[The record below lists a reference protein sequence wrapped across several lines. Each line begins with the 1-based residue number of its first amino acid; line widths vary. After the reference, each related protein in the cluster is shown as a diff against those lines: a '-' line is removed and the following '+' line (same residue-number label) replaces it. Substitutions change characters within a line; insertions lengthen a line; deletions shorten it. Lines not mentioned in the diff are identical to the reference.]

1 MSLDSEVL
9 AWFERLGREFG
20 PAPTTPAG
28 RRQRY
33 EEITRLLERP
43 APAGLALRDLT
54 LPLEGREVKARL
66 YSPGALPA
74 LQADPQGRPGLL
86 VFFHGG
92 GWVTGSLY
100 THDGLCKRIAAQSG
114 VAVVSIDY
122 RLAPEHPF
130 PAPCDDAHDS
140 LAWVAAHADE
150 LGIDPARIAVG
161 GDSAG
166 GHLAAVSALTARE
179 RGPKLKFQ
187 WLIYPTIVPDFSLA
201 SYIEFGQGPGLTQ
214 ADMEWYWRQFL
225 NGGLEC
231 PEYRAS
237 PMRAETLEGLPPAYV
252 MVAGL
257 DPLRDEGLEYAE
269 LLQEKGVPVVVAR
282 ADTMPHGFARLF
294 SVSSI
299 AAGHIDA
306 AITALK
312 EGLA

>member
-20 PAPTTPAG
+20 AAPATPAA

-33 EEITRLLERP
+33 DEITRLLEVP
-43 APAGLALRDLT
+43 APTGLTLRDLT
-54 LPLEGREVKARL
+54 LPLDGREVKARV
-66 YSPGALPA
+66 YHPGGKPGA
-74 LQADPQGRPGLL
+74 L

-150 LGIDPARIAVG
+150 LGVDPARIAVG

-179 RGPKLKFQ
+179 RGPRLKFQ

-201 SYIEFGQGPGLTQ
+201 SYLEFAQGPGLTQ

-231 PEYRAS
+231 PDYRAS
-237 PMRAETLEGLPPAYV
+237 PMRAETLAGLPPAYV
-252 MVAGL
+252 MVAGR
-257 DPLRDEGLEYAE
+257 DPLRDEGLRYAE
-269 LLQEKGVPVVVAR
+269 MLKDKQVPVTVVR

-294 SVSSI
+294 PVSAV
-299 AAGHIDA
+299 AARNIDA
-306 AITALK
+306 AIIALK

>member
-20 PAPTTPAG
+20 PAPGTPAA

-33 EEITRLLERP
+33 EDITRLLETP
-43 APAGLALRDLT
+43 APAGLTLRDVT
-54 LPLEGREVKARL
+54 LPLEGREIKARL
-66 YSPGALPA
+66 YYPDATLAGGKPGV
-74 LQADPQGRPGLL
+74 L

-114 VAVVSIDY
+114 LAVVSIDY

-140 LAWVAAHADE
+140 LAWVATHAGE
-150 LGIDPARIAVG
+150 LGVDPARIAVG

-179 RGPKLKFQ
+179 RGPGLKFQ

-252 MVAGL
+252 MVAGV

-282 ADTMPHGFARLF
+282 ADTMPHGFARLYP
-294 SVSSI
+294 VSAT
-299 AAGHIDA
+299 AAQHIDA
-306 AITALK
+306 AIAALK

>member
-1 MSLDSEVL
+1 MSLDSEIL

-20 PAPTTPAG
+20 PAPVSPAA

-33 EEITRLLERP
+33 DEITRLLETP
-43 APAGLALRDLT
+43 APAGLTLRDLT
-54 LPLEGREVKARL
+54 LPLDGHEVKARI
-66 YSPGALPA
+66 YHPGGKPGA
-74 LQADPQGRPGLL
+74 L

-150 LGIDPARIAVG
+150 LGVDPARIAVG

-201 SYIEFGQGPGLTQ
+201 SYLEFAQGPGLTQ

-231 PEYRAS
+231 PDYRAS
-237 PMRAETLEGLPPAYV
+237 PMRAETLAGLPPAYV
-252 MVAGL
+252 MVAGR
-257 DPLRDEGLEYAE
+257 DPLRDEGLRYAE
-269 LLQEKGVPVVVAR
+269 MLKDKQVPVTVVR

-294 SVSSI
+294 PVSAV
-299 AAGHIDA
+299 AARNIDA
-306 AITALK
+306 AIIALK